1 MILVYLKLKKVLKQI
16 KWNLY
21 QSSLEMD
28 IIVN

>member
-16 KWNLY
+16 KSNLY